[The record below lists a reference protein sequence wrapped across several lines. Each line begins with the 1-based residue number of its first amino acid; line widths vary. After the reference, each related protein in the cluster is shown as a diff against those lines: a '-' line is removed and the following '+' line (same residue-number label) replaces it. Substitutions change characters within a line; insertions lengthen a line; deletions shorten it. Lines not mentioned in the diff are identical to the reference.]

1 MKIIGNFFSV
11 NKKISYKRKKKERY
25 LRSKIDETWY
35 LLDVGA
41 LERGRSQ
48 EWPLISSAG
57 QVGKLLSKLQDSGR
71 GAGLRKK
78 IMTSVFGHADFKEPV
93 QMRSSLEFWEE
104 DLNLNGGLEIQSEM
118 QYN

>member
-57 QVGKLLSKLQDSGR
+57 
-71 GAGLRKK
+71 
-78 IMTSVFGHADFKEPV
+78 
-93 QMRSSLEFWEE
+93 
-104 DLNLNGGLEIQSEM
+104 
-118 QYN
+118 